1 MNKRASLSLPP
12 PVSRDTGYKG
22 GLFLTSSSFWT
33 ELQLGTTISCITS
46 AYVRP
51 EKGRRYA
58 DCSTRLPTPTDLG
71 PRLPPIHEI
80 ILVHHLRA
88 SLVSRG
94 CAPWITLTAVRS
106 PYVSTWILQHYWNLL
121 IRAASGIVSDDWINA
136 SCPYFYSN
144 TNFRENRDSMIIFI
158 CNHSIMLNFVQI
170 WAGSL

>member
-71 PRLPPIHEI
+71 PRLRPIHEI

-94 CAPWITLTAVRS
+94 CAPWITLTAPTYPPESPSTIMESVDSSSEWYCVRWLDKCFVPLFLFEYKFS
-106 PYVSTWILQHYWNLL
+106 RESWFY
-121 IRAASGIVSDDWINA
+121 D
-136 SCPYFYSN
+136 YFYMQSFDYVEFCAN
-144 TNFRENRDSMIIFI
+144 MSREFI
-158 CNHSIMLNFVQI
+158 D
-170 WAGSL
+170 